1 MRTKRFRAV
10 FGCAAVVL
18 AAAAVCMYYYRRHIA
33 RMLIHH
39 GIIDHPHYAERMKE
53 FQAMPRTEGSI
64 VFLGDSITDLLD
76 FGEVLPSYHIINRGI
91 SGDTTSGV
99 LRRLGEVISLRP
111 RKLFLL
117 IGTNDLGHDIM
128 PAPIARNIREIVSR
142 VQEKSPSTRIYL
154 QAVFPTRHDRS
165 RPNALIQELNAE
177 IKAIAQEKHCTFID
191 LYPLLL
197 DAEGLLAEEYTLDG
211 LHLSDSG
218 NAKWMAHIVPYLD
231 E

>member
-1 MRTKRFRAV
+1 
-10 FGCAAVVL
+10 
-18 AAAAVCMYYYRRHIA
+18 
-33 RMLIHH
+33 
-39 GIIDHPHYAERMKE
+39 
-53 FQAMPRTEGSI
+53 
-64 VFLGDSITDLLD
+64 
-76 FGEVLPSYHIINRGI
+76 
-91 SGDTTSGV
+91 
-99 LRRLGEVISLRP
+99 
-111 RKLFLL
+111 
-117 IGTNDLGHDIM
+117 M

>member
-1 MRTKRFRAV
+1 MKKWFACLAV
-10 FGCAAVVL
+10 ILAVAAGL
-18 AAAAVCMYYYRRHIA
+18 AYYYRRPI
-33 RMLIHH
+33 MLTLRYY
-39 GIIDHPHYAERMKE
+39 GIVDSYYTRKVKE

-64 VFLGDSITDLLD
+64 VFLGDSITDYVNFD
-76 FGEVLPSYHIINRGI
+76 EVLPSYHIINRGI
-91 SGDTTSGV
+91 AGDTTSGV

-117 IGTNDLGHDIM
+117 IGTNDIGMDILT
-128 PAPIARNIREIVSR
+128 APIARNIREIVSR
-142 VQEKSPSTRIYL
+142 VQEKSPETRIYL
-154 QAVFPTRHDRS
+154 QAVFPTRHHS
-165 RPNALIQELNAE
+165 PRPNNLIQELNAE

-197 DAEGLLAEEYTLDG
+197 DSEGELAEEYTVDG

-218 NAKWMAHIVPYLD
+218 NAKWMAHVVPYLD